1 MSKLRMFGLVVAGFT
16 AGLGFVIACDDD
28 PIVVDA
34 GRADARADF
43 EPPITADRIYNV
55 THESAATFQAPGSGT
70 TLLQSAAQCN
80 PGDVVIS
87 GSCYVYDDPAP
98 NDYNALGRGE
108 STIVA
113 QGVQPAVGDL
123 PAQPDRY
130 RCVYTASGFPRKVY
144 ATATCFKLAK

>member
-1 MSKLRMFGLVVAGFT
+1 MFGLVVAGFT

-43 EPPITADRIYNV
+43 EPPITANRLYLV
-55 THESAATFQAPGSGT
+55 TNAIAGTFRAPGSGT
-70 TLLQSAAQCN
+70 TLLESAAQCN
-80 PGDVVIS
+80 PGDIVLS
-87 GSCYVYDDPAP
+87 GSCYVYDDPAL

-130 RCVYTASGFPRKVY
+130 RCVYAGATVFRKVY